1 MYIVYIEKRV
11 TDMVMEN
18 GVIAMI
24 AICVFILM
32 IGILKEKA
40 RIMFQFMTRGIIGL
54 ICIYFS
60 NEFLKMQ
67 DISVSV
73 GLNPISFLT
82 VGTLGISGFALLYG
96 ILFFKTL

>member
-1 MYIVYIEKRV
+1 
-11 TDMVMEN
+11 MEY
-18 GVIAMI
+18 GVIAML
-24 AICVFILM
+24 AICALILV

-40 RIMFQFMTRGIIGL
+40 RLFFQFLARGTIGL

-67 DISVSV
+67 ESTVAV

>member
-1 MYIVYIEKRV
+1 MNWVL
-11 TDMVMEN
+11 
-18 GVIAMI
+18 
-24 AICVFILM
+24 ILV

-40 RIMFQFMTRGIIGL
+40 RIVFQFVSRGMIGL

-67 DISVSV
+67 ESSVAV

-82 VGTLGISGFALLYG
+82 VGTLGFSGFALLYG
-96 ILFFKTL
+96 IVFFKTL